1 MPSSLW
7 SSIPRKEV
15 LANLLGMIDSEHEGT
30 TMLSNTGKLFTTLQV
45 LKPRGHESGPIML
58 LLNLPY
64 QNAYLLP
71 TTK

>member
-1 MPSSLW
+1 
-7 SSIPRKEV
+7 
-15 LANLLGMIDSEHEGT
+15 MIDSEHEGT

-58 LLNLPY
+58 SLNLPY